1 MVQDEPG
8 EAALRDLVG
17 LGSVLAGRERG
28 APAAPAGIAWDMCTR
43 LLLGRICVRTWEVVV
58 RSTPA
63 RLRSRRVL
71 ACAQGEEPL
80 IPAGL
85 WYDCA
90 ILRKL
95 MYKNKSQH
103 RRTKYYQ
110 HLQAVERDVR
120 LLRLTCCDE
129 LAAAM
134 AQSVQQGL
142 VKATLPVVSMHRTL
156 GYECMFVY
164 CV

>member
-1 MVQDEPG
+1 M
-8 EAALRDLVG
+8 
-17 LGSVLAGRERG
+17 
-28 APAAPAGIAWDMCTR
+28 
-43 LLLGRICVRTWEVVV
+43 
-58 RSTPA
+58 
-63 RLRSRRVL
+63 L
-71 ACAQGEEPL
+71 ACSQGEEPL
-80 IPAGL
+80 VPAGL

-110 HLQAVERDVR
+110 HLQAVERNVR

-134 AQSVQQGL
+134 AQSIQQGL

-156 GYECMFVY
+156 GYGIVCFFACAKGLGLVKGLWRGTWDAIFMHQSEQ
-164 CV
+164 